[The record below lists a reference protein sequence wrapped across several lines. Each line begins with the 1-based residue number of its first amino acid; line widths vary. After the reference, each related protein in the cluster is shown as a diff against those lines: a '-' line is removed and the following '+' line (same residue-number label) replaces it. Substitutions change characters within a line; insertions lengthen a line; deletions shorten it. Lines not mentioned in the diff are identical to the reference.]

1 MATAAADKRAPAAFG
16 SSATKTSYVPPPKEP
31 EPVKSSPPKE
41 TSASKAP
48 SKLFKGSSTNPF
60 AKRSPSGAAPSGG
73 SGLGTAAGAKPDGLF
88 YPGSQTTKPSDPV
101 GQFSSLGSFGAGGA
115 RDNKPSNAVDG
126 VDALRKSR
134 DRKSSSNIEEA
145 YSDDGFAEES
155 LGQSQLQP
163 GGLGTSIG
171 KRPSALPVAPDP
183 YENKRVDAS
192 DNLDDFSVD
201 NGFEDKYDDDDF
213 L

>member
-1 MATAAADKRAPAAFG
+1 M
-16 SSATKTSYVPPPKEP
+16 
-31 EPVKSSPPKE
+31 KSSPPKE

-60 AKRSPSGAAPSGG
+60 AKRSPAGAAPSGG
-73 SGLGTAAGAKPDGLF
+73 GAFGQGTAAGTKPDGLF
-88 YPGSQTTKPSDPV
+88 YPGAPAAKPSDPA

-115 RDNKPSNAVDG
+115 RDNNPSNAVDG
-126 VDALRKSR
+126 GDALRKSR

-145 YSDDGFAEES
+145 YSDDGFDDES
-155 LGQSQLQP
+155 LGQSQLNPP

-183 YENKRVDAS
+183 YNNKRVDAS